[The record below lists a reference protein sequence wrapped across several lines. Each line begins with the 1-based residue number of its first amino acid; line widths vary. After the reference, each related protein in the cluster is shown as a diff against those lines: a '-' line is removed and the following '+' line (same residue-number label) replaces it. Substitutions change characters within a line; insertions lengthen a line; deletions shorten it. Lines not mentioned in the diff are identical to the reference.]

1 MKPEILLTAAVF
13 LSISTSATVAT
24 FHGELENQGPETE
37 LTVGYASDQ
46 EANITLNVEEK
57 SGLNISYTE
66 NYLFNPGQESRSVL
80 RQGENIPLKKFQ
92 VQVKSEEPAREEYSI
107 PVSLTAYT
115 QGEGGSTAPRVV
127 QEREYIFSYQTQSS
141 NDYSFEGDL
150 IGSNSSETG
159 EENVSENEENGLTGE
174 NQTVQEEQ
182 QEEAEEE
189 NPGDGTNPVLVL
201 GVIAVFTYTI
211 YEAIT

>member
-13 LSISTSATVAT
+13 LSISASATVAT
-24 FHGELENQGPETE
+24 FHGELKNQGPETQ

-57 SGLNISYTE
+57 PGLNLSYTE
-66 NYLFNPGQESRSVL
+66 NYLFNPDQESSSVL
-80 RQGENIPLKKFQ
+80 RQGENIPLKQFQ
-92 VQVKSEEPAREEYSI
+92 VQVESEEPVREEYSI

-127 QEREYIFSYQTQSS
+127 QEREYVFTYLAQGPI
-141 NDYSFEGDL
+141 DYSFDGEL
-150 IGSNSSETG
+150 IGSNSSEPEG
-159 EENVSENEENGLTGE
+159 EEVSESEENGLTGE

-201 GVIAVFTYTI
+201 GVVAVFTYTI

>member
-1 MKPEILLTAAVF
+1 MKPEVLLTAVVF
-13 LSISTSATVAT
+13 LSISASATVAT
-24 FHGELENQGPETE
+24 FHGELENQGPQTE
-37 LTVGYASDQ
+37 LIVGYASDQ

-57 SGLNISYTE
+57 PGLNISYTE
-66 NYLFNPGQESRSVL
+66 NYLFNLGQESRSVL
-80 RQGENIPLKKFQ
+80 RQGENIPLKQFRIQ
-92 VQVKSEEPAREEYSI
+92 VESEEPVREEYSI

-127 QEREYIFSYQTQSS
+127 QEREYVFNYLTQSS
-141 NDYSFEGDL
+141 NDYSFDGDL

-159 EENVSENEENGLTGE
+159 EQEVSESEENGLTGE

-182 QEEAEEE
+182 QEEAEQE
-189 NPGDGTNPVLVL
+189 NPGDGTNPILVI
-201 GVIAVFTYTI
+201 GVVAVFTYTI